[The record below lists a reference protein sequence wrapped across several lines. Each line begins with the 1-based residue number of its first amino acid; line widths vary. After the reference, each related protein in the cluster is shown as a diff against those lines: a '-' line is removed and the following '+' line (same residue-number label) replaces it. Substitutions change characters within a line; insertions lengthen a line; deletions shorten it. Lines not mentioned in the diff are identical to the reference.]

1 MGAAQSYDFTEI
13 YDGHFD
19 QVYAYVAYR
28 VGGREPALD
37 DIVQDVFVAALKG
50 LPRFQ
55 PDRPVLTWLRAIAR
69 NKVADHFRSRGTSA
83 PEVLGPADMD
93 RGPARSPEERRHLAV
108 SHVMRRL
115 SSRYA
120 DLLEAKYLDGL
131 SVKDIARRGGES
143 EKAVESAL
151 SRAREE
157 FRSVFSRLQAMGE
170 IRA

>member
-13 YDGHFD
+13 YDEHFAK
-19 QVYAYVAYR
+19 VYAYVAYR
-28 VGGREPALD
+28 VGPREPALD
-37 DIVQDVFVAALKG
+37 DIVQDVFVAALRG
-50 LPRFQ
+50 LPRFR

-69 NKVADHFRSRGTSA
+69 HKVADHFRSRGTSA
-83 PEVLGPADMD
+83 PEVLGLADVD
-93 RGPARSPEERRHLAV
+93 RGLAGSPEERRDLAV

-115 SSRYA
+115 NSRHA

-131 SVKDIARRGGES
+131 SVKDMARRRGES
-143 EKAVESAL
+143 EKAIESAL

-157 FRSVFSRLQAMGE
+157 FRSVFRQLQAMGE